1 MKLKYYEEKRM
12 KKKEKCACKR
22 TDDGGGLI
30 FSFTKRKRNII
41 MNDKVIRHFE
51 AMDTEIAGV
60 CRD

>member
-1 MKLKYYEEKRM
+1 M

-22 TDDGGGLI
+22 TDAGGGLI

-60 CRD
+60 CRE